1 MTKTVA
7 YHWHLRKVMNEHG
20 MQSTTDLVPLLADR
34 GVVMTSTQVYRIVV
48 GQPERLNMAFL
59 AAIAGMVFTAYLN
72 AANPKDGVGF
82 ELDAIAAVFI
92 GGAAVAGGVGTV
104 TGSMIG
110 GLVMAVMSNGM
121 QLQGVQVP
129 TQQIVKGLVLL
140 LAVAFDVWN
149 KRRAAA
155 AKS

>member
-59 AAIAGMVFTAYLN
+59 AALCDIFGCTPSDLIEPYVASASQRGRRTGTTGKATP
-72 AANPKDGVGF
+72 PKSGSKNRPTR
-82 ELDAIAAVFI
+82 ATIR
-92 GGAAVAGGVGTV
+92 GADE
-104 TGSMIG
+104 S
-110 GLVMAVMSNGM
+110 
-121 QLQGVQVP
+121 
-129 TQQIVKGLVLL
+129 
-140 LAVAFDVWN
+140 
-149 KRRAAA
+149 
-155 AKS
+155 

>member
-59 AAIAGMVFTAYLN
+59 AALCDIFGCTPSDLIEPYVASASQRGRRTGTTGKATP
-72 AANPKDGVGF
+72 PKSGSKNRPTR
-82 ELDAIAAVFI
+82 AVI
-92 GGAAVAGGVGTV
+92 TPA
-104 TGSMIG
+104 
-110 GLVMAVMSNGM
+110 
-121 QLQGVQVP
+121 
-129 TQQIVKGLVLL
+129 
-140 LAVAFDVWN
+140 DE
-149 KRRAAA
+149 
-155 AKS
+155 

>member
-59 AAIAGMVFTAYLN
+59 SALCDIF
-72 AANPKDGVGF
+72 GVGPNDLI
-82 ELDAIAAVFI
+82 EPYVASASQRGRRTGTTGKATPPKS
-92 GGAAVAGGVGTV
+92 GGK
-104 TGSMIG
+104 
-110 GLVMAVMSNGM
+110 NR
-121 QLQGVQVP
+121 P
-129 TQQIVKGLVLL
+129 TPATIRG
-140 LAVAFDVWN
+140 ADE
-149 KRRAAA
+149 
-155 AKS
+155 S